1 MLKELVSE
9 SENDNGVL
17 GELQQPPLTSTGS
30 DESAMNLGN
39 SDRTSKTKAGSIYK
53 VVNGTRRK
61 VGVKVHSADL
71 CEGQNEC
78 SVGLCRS

>member
-30 DESAMNLGN
+30 NESEPWKL
-39 SDRTSKTKAGSIYK
+39 R
-53 VVNGTRRK
+53 
-61 VGVKVHSADL
+61 
-71 CEGQNEC
+71 QNQQD
-78 SVGLCRS
+78 